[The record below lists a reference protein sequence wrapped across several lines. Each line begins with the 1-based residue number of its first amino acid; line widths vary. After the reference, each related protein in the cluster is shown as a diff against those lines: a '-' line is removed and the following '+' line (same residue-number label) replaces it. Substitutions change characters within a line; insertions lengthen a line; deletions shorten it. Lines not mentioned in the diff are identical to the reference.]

1 MRIYIHII
9 SHRWVFILM
18 RKSIPTTKGT
28 GYLRTCSLRRC
39 APPLTPHN
47 LYLPKSSLSIGLDKD
62 KLNVPPRF
70 SLRYYAVMGIRLG
83 PMRTYYNRGSV
94 YTFTLLVLE
103 SILAID
109 IVPHCT
115 QLCLYESTIYAE
127 VSVVSHAGGDKCPF
141 SIKER
146 FVSSPLSP
154 NCYKLQQRLRKV
166 SYMYIIIII
175 MIL

>member
-1 MRIYIHII
+1 MYAYIYTYYITPLGFHFNAKVDTNYQGHWIPPHLFVAQMR
-9 SHRWVFILM
+9 
-18 RKSIPTTKGT
+18 T
-28 GYLRTCSLRRC
+28 
-39 APPLTPHN
+39 PPHSSQLI
-47 LYLPKSSLSIGLDKD
+47 YLPKSSLSIGLDKD

-127 VSVVSHAGGDKCPF
+127 VSVVSHAGGTNA
-141 SIKER
+141 R
-146 FVSSPLSP
+146 FPSRNDSS
-154 NCYKLQQRLRKV
+154 RLP
-166 SYMYIIIII
+166 
-175 MIL
+175 